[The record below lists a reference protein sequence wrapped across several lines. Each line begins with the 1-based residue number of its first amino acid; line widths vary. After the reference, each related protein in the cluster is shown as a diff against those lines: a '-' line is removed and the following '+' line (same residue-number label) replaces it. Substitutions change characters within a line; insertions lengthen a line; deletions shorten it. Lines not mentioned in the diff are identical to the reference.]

1 MDVNNV
7 PIVLYDGDCGFC
19 NRSVAFVVKRDKTK
33 TIHFAAIQSEFTKDL
48 FERKGWEEPDFS
60 TFYLVENDVLVQKS
74 NAALRVFSY
83 FKMPYS
89 MFVIFKIVPRFL
101 RDYVYDFIAKRR
113 QKISNGF
120 CVVPTKEE
128 CTRFIL

>member
-1 MDVNNV
+1 MDLNNI
-7 PIVLYDGDCGFC
+7 PIVLYDGECGFC

-48 FERKGWEEPDFS
+48 FERKGWKQPDLS
-60 TFYLVENDVLVQKS
+60 TFYLVENDMLAQKS
-74 NAALRVFSY
+74 NAALKVFLY

-89 MFVIFKIVPRFL
+89 MFSIFRIVPRFI

-113 QKISNGF
+113 QKISKGF
-120 CVVPTKEE
+120 CVVPTEE
-128 CTRFIL
+128 EYTRFIQ